1 MKWHIPI
8 PYFPLLISFTPIKGG
23 GGMGSCTP
31 LAMPV
36 PVVQLAFVNLGS
48 KRGSEATEWGE
59 GVFPLPTVGNFFVE
73 NSCMKTAFF
82 CVHIIMPLL
91 GGKLCEVAY
100 TNPLLPLV
108 KIYFTPIE
116 GSMGHYAP

>member
-1 MKWHIPI
+1 MKTAFVLHINMPSSGGRLCEVAYIPI
-8 PYFPLLISFTPIKGG
+8 PYFPLLISFTPIKGRG
-23 GGMGSCTP
+23 HGLLYP

-73 NSCMKTAFF
+73 NSCMKMAFF
-82 CVHIIMPLL
+82 VCTL
-91 GGKLCEVAY
+91 
-100 TNPLLPLV
+100 
-108 KIYFTPIE
+108 
-116 GSMGHYAP
+116 